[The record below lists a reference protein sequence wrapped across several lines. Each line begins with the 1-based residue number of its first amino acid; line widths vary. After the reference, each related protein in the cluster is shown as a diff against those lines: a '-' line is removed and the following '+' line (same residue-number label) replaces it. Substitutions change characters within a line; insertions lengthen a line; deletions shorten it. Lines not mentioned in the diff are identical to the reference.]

1 MNTERFGESESFRKL
16 NLSLRTPKVSNV
28 YDFPVNHGPAWRS
41 SPDERS
47 GQIAFSDWQGSMR
60 GHTPIASADNTVNDG
75 IGCFT
80 QPGGILCDHIQD
92 GLNIRRRTGDDTK
105 YFGRRRLLLQ
115 RLFKLIEQPHVLNGD
130 HRLIGEGFE
139 QLDLSL
145 CERTDFRPANL
156 NRTDCETITQQRR
169 CQHSAKAGCYT
180 EGLGPWELGFGCSEI
195 MDVDRLPIN
204 DGPSRWRIASNRVS
218 LAPG

>member
-1 MNTERFGESESFRKL
+1 MRGQTHDVSVKQAQHAIFGAADACGALSYGFLHRLDVRRRAGDHAQDFTRRGLLFERFVE
-16 NLSLRTPKVSNV
+16 
-28 YDFPVNHGPAWRS
+28 
-41 SPDERS
+41 
-47 GQIAFSDWQGSMR
+47 
-60 GHTPIASADNTVNDG
+60 
-75 IGCFT
+75 
-80 QPGGILCDHIQD
+80 
-92 GLNIRRRTGDDTK
+92 
-105 YFGRRRLLLQ
+105 LL
-115 RLFKLIEQPHVLNGD
+115 EQPHVLNGD

-145 CERTDFRPANL
+145 CERTDFCPANL